1 MLTTKPLIV
10 IALAGIAMQIPALA
24 AAQTPGSQRRL
35 AITEARDT
43 HQEQRIAN
51 GVAKGQLDDREAARL
66 TARNNHIDNLQ
77 TRLASDGTYSR
88 RDFARVSYRENRASR
103 GIARARR
110 R

>member
-1 MLTTKPLIV
+1 MMTKPLIL

-35 AITEARDT
+35 AATEARDSR
-43 HQEQRIAN
+43 QQQRIAT
-51 GVAKGQLDDREAARL
+51 GVANGRIDTQEAARL
-66 TARNNHIDNLQ
+66 NARSAHIDNVQ
-77 TRLASDGTYSR
+77 SRLASDGHYSR
-88 RDFARVSYRENRASR
+88 RDFARVSYRENRANR